1 LSSTINTLGTGFIH
15 DVGQCIDTKR
25 AAAGRYNTL
34 CAHHPV
40 TPGKRRAQTIFSEL
54 RERFRYL
61 IDRAFAREFA
71 GPLLMFV
78 ALVVGATLVG
88 MTASFFGLF
97 AAENAHVAG
106 IPRDIDEGFWDSLW
120 WSLHQVIRLRAFEQM
135 YGASGP
141 ILAYATFL
149 SLMGLAVFGVLVSL
163 INNAMRS
170 RIDRLQQGDTAVK
183 ERGHVL
189 VLGWNNRILSV
200 LHQLAQLKPGVR
212 VVILSTRR
220 MDKMTDTL
228 RVARVFR
235 ENLTIVLRSGIPSNR
250 EELDRV
256 AVDRASSIIVL
267 SSGKTDSEA
276 IKTLVL
282 LASRSN
288 WPGTPPTLTAEIGL
302 EKNFELAEI
311 GARGRVHIVSSSR
324 VISKVIVQTVRNP
337 GLARVYDE
345 LMSTAGNSIYVQTTA
360 ECTDLA
366 FREFSYGFR
375 DAVPIG
381 VTWAVGEGV
390 QARHSAGLNLEP
402 DYDVPEDERL
412 VLLSKGLPARY
423 QAPGSAYTSNVYH
436 PDENA
441 RQRSPRVLLIG
452 WTDIL
457 YDILRELNAHA
468 LDGAQV
474 TVLSGLSKGKARK
487 MLDRHLQDEL
497 PNLSLSFC
505 EGDATERSGYEGTDL
520 NDYDSLVVLA
530 DDNASDGDADTRTL
544 RVLLRLT
551 DLAKQVP
558 ITANIVIELLDQN
571 NRGLFTGLG
580 VKDIVASAE
589 VISAQMAQ
597 IARQPVLGAIYRE
610 LLSAGGIE
618 ISLRVA
624 TDYVGT
630 GNSCVF
636 DDLTYAA
643 QQRLETAL
651 GLIVDDEVLLNPPRE
666 TRWELGANDRVIVLA
681 QQVYR

>member
-1 LSSTINTLGTGFIH
+1 
-15 DVGQCIDTKR
+15 
-25 AAAGRYNTL
+25 
-34 CAHHPV
+34 
-40 TPGKRRAQTIFSEL
+40 
-54 RERFRYL
+54 
-61 IDRAFAREFA
+61 
-71 GPLLMFV
+71 
-78 ALVVGATLVG
+78 
-88 MTASFFGLF
+88 
-97 AAENAHVAG
+97 
-106 IPRDIDEGFWDSLW
+106 
-120 WSLHQVIRLRAFEQM
+120 
-135 YGASGP
+135 
-141 ILAYATFL
+141 
-149 SLMGLAVFGVLVSL
+149 
-163 INNAMRS
+163 
-170 RIDRLQQGDTAVK
+170 
-183 ERGHVL
+183 
-189 VLGWNNRILSV
+189 
-200 LHQLAQLKPGVR
+200 VR

-267 SSGKTDSEA
+267 SSGKADSEA

-282 LASRSN
+282 LASRHN

-345 LMSTAGNSIYVQTTA
+345 LMSTAGNSIYVQTST

-381 VTWAVGEGV
+381 VTWEVGDGV
-390 QARHSAGLNLEP
+390 QARHSAGLNVEP
-402 DYDVPEDERL
+402 DYEVPEDERL

-423 QAPGSAYTSNVYH
+423 EAPGSAYTSNVYH

-468 LDGAQV
+468 LDGAEV
-474 TVLSGLSKGKARK
+474 TVLSGLSPGKARK
-487 MLDRHLQDEL
+487 TLARYLQDEL

-520 NDYDSLVVLA
+520 NNYDSLVVLA

-551 DLAKQVP
+551 DLAKHTP

-624 TDYVGT
+624 TDYVGS

-651 GLIVDDEVLLNPPRE
+651 GLIVDDEVLLNPPRD
-666 TRWELGANDRVIVLA
+666 TTWKLGPNDRVIVLA
-681 QQVYR
+681 QQIYR

>member
-1 LSSTINTLGTGFIH
+1 
-15 DVGQCIDTKR
+15 
-25 AAAGRYNTL
+25 
-34 CAHHPV
+34 
-40 TPGKRRAQTIFSEL
+40 
-54 RERFRYL
+54 
-61 IDRAFAREFA
+61 
-71 GPLLMFV
+71 MF
-78 ALVVGATLVG
+78 GATLIG
-88 MTASFFGLF
+88 MTAMFFGLF
-97 AAENAHVAG
+97 SDENAHIVG

-135 YGASGP
+135 YGASPP

-170 RIDRLQQGDTAVK
+170 RLDRLQQGDTPVK

-189 VLGWNNRILSV
+189 VLGWNNRIISV
-200 LHQLAQLKPGVR
+200 LRQLAQLKPGVR
-212 VVILSTRR
+212 VVILSRR
-220 MDKMTDTL
+220 GMNRMSDTL
-228 RVARVFR
+228 RVARIFR
-235 ENLTIVLRSGIPSNR
+235 ERLTVVLRSGMPSNR

-256 AVDRASSIIVL
+256 AVERASSIIVL

-282 LASRSN
+282 LASRHN
-288 WPGTPPTLTAEIGL
+288 WPGSPPTLTAEIAL

-311 GARGRVHIVSSSR
+311 GAQQRVHIVSSSR
-324 VISKVIVQTVRNP
+324 VISKMIVQTVRNP

-345 LMSTAGNSIYVQTTA
+345 LMSTAGNSIYVQATT

-366 FREFSYGFR
+366 FREFAYGFR

-381 VTWAVGEGV
+381 VTWEVGEGAR
-390 QARHSAGLNLEP
+390 ARHAAGLNLEP
-402 DYDVPEDERL
+402 DYDVPADERL
-412 VLLSKGLPARY
+412 VFLSKGLPARY
-423 QAPGSAYTSNVYH
+423 QAREAAYTSNIYH
-436 PDENA
+436 VDQKV
-441 RQRSPRVLLIG
+441 RQRSGRVLLIG

-468 LDGAQV
+468 LDGAEV
-474 TVLSGLSKGKARK
+474 TVLSELSPGKARK
-487 MLDRHLQDEL
+487 TLARYLQEEL
-497 PNLSLSFC
+497 TNLSLSFC
-505 EGDATERSGYEGTDL
+505 EGDATERSGYDTIDL
-520 NDYDSLVVLA
+520 NSYHSIVVLA
-530 DDNASDGDADTRTL
+530 DDGASDGDADTRTL

-551 DLAKQVP
+551 DLAKQAP
-558 ITANIVIELLDQN
+558 FAANIVIELLDQT
-571 NRGLFTGLG
+571 NRDLFTGLG

-624 TDYVGT
+624 TDYIGS
-630 GNSCVF
+630 GNSCAF

-651 GLIVDDEVLLNPPRE
+651 GLIVSDEVLLNPPRDQ
-666 TRWELGANDRVIVLA
+666 TWQLGPDDRVIVLA

>member
-1 LSSTINTLGTGFIH
+1 
-15 DVGQCIDTKR
+15 
-25 AAAGRYNTL
+25 
-34 CAHHPV
+34 
-40 TPGKRRAQTIFSEL
+40 
-54 RERFRYL
+54 
-61 IDRAFAREFA
+61 
-71 GPLLMFV
+71 MF
-78 ALVVGATLVG
+78 GATLIG
-88 MTASFFGLF
+88 MTATFFGLF
-97 AAENAHVAG
+97 SDENAHIVG

-135 YGASGP
+135 YGASAP

-170 RIDRLQQGDTAVK
+170 RLERLQQGDTPVK

-189 VLGWNNRILSV
+189 VLGWNNRIISV
-200 LHQLAQLKPGVR
+200 LRQLAQLKPGVR
-212 VVILSTRR
+212 VVILSRR
-220 MDKMTDTL
+220 GMDRMSDTL
-228 RVARVFR
+228 RVARIFR
-235 ENLTIVLRSGIPSNR
+235 ERLTVVLRSGMPSNR

-256 AVDRASSIIVL
+256 AVERASSIIVL

-282 LASRSN
+282 LASRHD
-288 WPGTPPTLTAEIGL
+288 WPGPPPTLTAEIAL

-311 GARGRVHIVSSSR
+311 GARQRVHIVSSSR

-345 LMSTAGNSIYVQTTA
+345 LMSTAGNSIYVQATA

-366 FREFSYGFR
+366 FREFAYGFR

-381 VTWAVGEGV
+381 VTWQVGEGAR
-390 QARHSAGLNLEP
+390 ARHAAGLNLEP
-402 DYDVPEDERL
+402 DYDVPADERL
-412 VLLSKGLPARY
+412 VFLSKGLPARY
-423 QAPGSAYTSNVYH
+423 QAPEAAYTSSIYH
-436 PDENA
+436 PDQKA
-441 RQRSPRVLLIG
+441 RQRSGRMLLIG

-457 YDILRELNAHA
+457 YDTLRELNAHA
-468 LDGAQV
+468 LDGAEV
-474 TVLSGLSKGKARK
+474 TVLSELSPRKARK
-487 MLDRHLQDEL
+487 TLARNLQTLARNLQDEL

-505 EGDATERSGYEGTDL
+505 EGDATERSGYEAIDL
-520 NDYDSLVVLA
+520 NSYDSIVVLA
-530 DDNASDGDADTRTL
+530 DDDASDGDADTRTL

-551 DLAKQVP
+551 DLAKQAP
-558 ITANIVIELLDQN
+558 FAANIVIELLDQA
-571 NRGLFTGLG
+571 NRDLFTGLG

-624 TDYVGT
+624 TDYIGS
-630 GNSCVF
+630 GNSCAF

-651 GLIVDDEVLLNPPRE
+651 GLIVNDEVLLNPPRNQ
-666 TRWELGANDRVIVLA
+666 TWQLGPDDRVVVLA